1 MYQRFCNYGCRTSR
15 DSSAGQAEHSLSGN
29 TKALGRP
36 ETSRPPQLKKGL
48 KEGVACSSTSL
59 ETWRTKPK
67 GDRQARHAQGSVR
80 QRDSKISPHSLS
92 DPPADPLKPS
102 EPLSVPLHLPVVAG
116 VAGRIPL
123 AVALALAV
131 GAVVVAVRPDEDQS
145 ELEEEVV
152 IGIVTGIVV
161 AQSSLRKLGWAV
173 EAVLVRDLVARTVGM
188 EGSSEVGTGSVL
200 LRGVRRV

>member
-1 MYQRFCNYGCRTSR
+1 VRSPAT
-15 DSSAGQAEHSLSGN
+15 
-29 TKALGRP
+29 
-36 ETSRPPQLKKGL
+36 
-48 KEGVACSSTSL
+48 
-59 ETWRTKPK
+59 
-67 GDRQARHAQGSVR
+67 RHAQGFR
-80 QRDSKISPHSLS
+80 QRDYRKVSPHSLS
-92 DPPADPLKPS
+92 DPPVDPLKPS
-102 EPLSVPLHLPVVAG
+102 VPLLVPVHLAVAW

-145 ELEEEVV
+145 ELVEEVV
-152 IGIVTGIVV
+152 IVIGIVIVMAAV
-161 AQSSLRKLGWAV
+161 QSSLHKLGWAV